1 MFHTGY
7 IQCTGDVFVT
17 AVCALKTPL
26 TDQPNL
32 NKATHFY
39 FYPYIH
45 CMCKLVAGYKYGC
58 VIQCSSIHVSAIK
71 KLSNVLTAGWL

>member
-39 FYPYIH
+39 FYPYIYI
-45 CMCKLVAGYKYGC
+45 VC
-58 VIQCSSIHVSAIK
+58 VNWSLGINTVVLFSA
-71 KLSNVLTAGWL
+71 VLYT